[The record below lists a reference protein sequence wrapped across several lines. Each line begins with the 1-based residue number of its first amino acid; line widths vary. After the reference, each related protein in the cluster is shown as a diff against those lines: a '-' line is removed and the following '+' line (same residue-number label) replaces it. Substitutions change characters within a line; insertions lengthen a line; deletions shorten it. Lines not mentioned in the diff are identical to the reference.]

1 MLDEKTF
8 KKELVRMWDMQRG
21 DEEMT
26 IKKSVYNHLIQTTNV
41 VRTRNR
47 QLEEECKTWRNRL
60 VKTKKLNRK
69 QKRFLRYSIQ
79 AALNNDTFSNMYYDE
94 AMKML
99 RWLK

>member
-1 MLDEKTF
+1 MCEKKYKNCTCN
-8 KKELVRMWDMQRG
+8 

-26 IKKSVYNHLIQTTNV
+26 IKKSIYNHLIETTNV

-79 AALNNDTFSNMYYDE
+79 VALNNDAFSNMYYDE